1 MGFTYAYP
9 SQKWLQAFQKW
20 MILHF
25 TYIFHFITK
34 LLSYINRNDIC
45 NTIHF
50 PIANW
55 LLWQHMRGCD
65 VHHGVYSSH
74 ASWSPTHSPTNI
86 DLLPDSEP
94 RQQKTQWTQLTFH
107 FYGNSLTWPL
117 ALKRRTLFWY
127 QYRVVTTG
135 TFRWAPN
142 INIQGTTTAGH
153 KIAQR
158 INVPFSNKLIPLPQ
172 KCYLILFSILPNAY
186 AYG

>member
-1 MGFTYAYP
+1 MYIMGSIRHMLAEAPLTVQQTSICFQTVNQDSKKPSEPSWLFTFMEIA
-9 SQKWLQAFQKW
+9 SLDSK
-20 MILHF
+20 
-25 TYIFHFITK
+25 
-34 LLSYINRNDIC
+34 SYIW
-45 NTIHF
+45 
-50 PIANW
+50 PW
-55 LLWQHMRGCD
+55 WM
-65 VHHGVYSSH
+65 VVSK
-74 ASWSPTHSPTNI
+74 
-86 DLLPDSEP
+86 
-94 RQQKTQWTQLTFH
+94 QQTPSVQKKILFIMLSVNQ
-107 FYGNSLTWPL
+107 NAWPL